1 MESNTQKL
9 IHSFGALA
17 DLGQE
22 VADTGD
28 FMEMVRTSLHLLLG
42 TLAIRRGAIIECP
55 IHLLPEDN
63 STNLLAVWGLAE
75 DYQPQFDVEDADR
88 EVFLNITDG
97 AVDVLGLVQGPTS
110 KLQSQIRIPTRRD
123 SDQVETKNRTGRGP
137 GQPGWGGGSDPVED
151 STKRTSEPPPIFLH
165 RYAIELQQQGID
177 LIIPMVVRG
186 ELTGFV
192 LIGGK
197 ASGEPFT
204 ADDLEV
210 MKSMVRHIGVGIHTH
225 RLLGE
230 VKQQAIENRRLY
242 EDLRAIYRD
251 TVRAFAAAIDIKD
264 KYTQGHSE
272 RVGKYSE
279 IIARELGF
287 GEEQVEGMAIAG
299 YLHDVGK
306 LVVERDIINAP
317 YRIDAKQSSELNRH
331 PAAGFEI
338 LSPIHHPYADIP
350 LMAKY
355 HHERMDGRGYPDGLT
370 DEQIPL
376 GAKIVT
382 LADSF
387 DAMTT
392 DRPYKTRRTFDEV
405 ILDLRRNTGSQFDPI
420 VVAAFCRALLKELS
434 GETKERRFH
443 KMLGKNYLDATK
455 DVPLLNELLA
465 ELDPNTQ
472 TAAAGTT

>member
-1 MESNTQKL
+1 MLVSDFMESNTQKL

-22 VADTGD
+22 IADSGD

-42 TLAIRRGAIIECP
+42 TLAIRRGAVLECP
-55 IHLLPEDN
+55 AHLETTNCLATWGLSPDYGVEYVIDAETKEALVN
-63 STNLLAVWGLAE
+63 STKGVLEVGEDDTEALRGL
-75 DYQPQFDVEDADR
+75 
-88 EVFLNITDG
+88 
-97 AVDVLGLVQGPTS
+97 
-110 KLQSQIRIPTRRD
+110 
-123 SDQVETKNRTGRGP
+123 RT
-137 GQPGWGGGSDPVED
+137 QE
-151 STKRTSEPPPIFLH
+151 
-165 RYAIELQQQGID
+165 IELIV
-177 LIIPMVVRG
+177 PMAVRG
-186 ELTGFV
+186 ELTGLV
-192 LIGGK
+192 ALGGK
-197 ASGEPFT
+197 ASGEPFSP
-204 ADDLEV
+204 DDLEV
-210 MKSMVRHIGVGIHTH
+210 VQAMVRHIGVGIHTH
-225 RLLGE
+225 RLLAE
-230 VKQQAIENRRLY
+230 VKQQADENRRLY
-242 EDLRAIYRD
+242 FDLRAIYRD

-279 IIARELGF
+279 IIAREMGW
-287 GEEQVEGMAIAG
+287 GEEEVEGMAIAG

-331 PAAGFEI
+331 PGAGFDI

-370 DEQIPL
+370 DKQIPI

-392 DRPYKTRRTFDEV
+392 DRPYKTRRTFAEV
-405 ILDLRRNTGSQFDPI
+405 IIDFRNNTGTQFDPI
-420 VVAAFCRALLKELS
+420 VVSAFCRALLKELT
-434 GETKERRFH
+434 GETKERRFL
-443 KMLGKNYLDATK
+443 KMLGKNYLDAERDK
-455 DVPLLNELLA
+455 PLLVELLS
-465 ELDPNTQ
+465 ELDASTQ
-472 TAAAGTT
+472 AATAGGA